1 MILRHL
7 ALLPQEGL
15 PSQALMVIEYN
26 ALVEWQLAEENQMAS
41 REASCKATLSTTN
54 ILWTRTL
61 VLLGCDT
68 APLANQFLVFCG
80 NIVPL
85 S

>member
-15 PSQALMVIEYN
+15 ASQALMVNEYN
-26 ALVEWQLAEENQMAS
+26 ALAEWQLAEENQMAC
-41 REASCKATLSTTN
+41 REVSCKASLSTTN
-54 ILWTRTL
+54 ISWTTTL

-68 APLANQFLVFCG
+68 ALLANQFLLFCG

>member
-1 MILRHL
+1 MILSHL
-7 ALLPQEGL
+7 VLLPQEGL
-15 PSQALMVIEYN
+15 PSHALMVNEYN
-26 ALVEWQLAEENQMAS
+26 ALVEWQLAEENQTAC
-41 REASCKATLSTTN
+41 RKVSCKATLSTTN
-54 ILWTRTL
+54 ISRTRIL

-68 APLANQFLVFCG
+68 AQLANQFLAFCG